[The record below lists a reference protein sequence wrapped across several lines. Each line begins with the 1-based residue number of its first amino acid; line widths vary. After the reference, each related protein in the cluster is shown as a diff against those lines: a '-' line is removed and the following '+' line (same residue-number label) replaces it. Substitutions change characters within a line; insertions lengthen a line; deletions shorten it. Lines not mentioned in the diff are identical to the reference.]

1 MNMESRQSTGDW
13 ARWEVEPVEWY
24 EDGEGT
30 NSWVCECGFMF
41 QLTNDED
48 PISNGMNFCP
58 GCGNRIVLVKE
69 YEVVPIYEN
78 DES

>member
-1 MNMESRQSTGDW
+1 MSKEIPDYMWKKLTSKNTPR
-13 ARWEVEPVEWY
+13 VEWY
-24 EDGEGT
+24 EDGEDT

-69 YEVVPIYEN
+69 YEVVPIDE